1 MTAFG
6 FEFLWLAK
14 SSQRNSNP
22 KAVMLNYKQVQAFV
36 AAMLVLAMTAAA
48 IEVPAD
54 EAGDEADYARR
65 RYRRCSVL

>member
-1 MTAFG
+1 ITFCSSYTPH
-6 FEFLWLAK
+6 LA
-14 SSQRNSNP
+14 SQRNSNP